1 MEPENAKMMASFE
14 DYDNLK
20 RDECMSLGKEI
31 LETIK

>member
-1 MEPENAKMMASFE
+1 MDTESAKMMAQME

-20 RDECMSLGKEI
+20 RTECMALGKEI